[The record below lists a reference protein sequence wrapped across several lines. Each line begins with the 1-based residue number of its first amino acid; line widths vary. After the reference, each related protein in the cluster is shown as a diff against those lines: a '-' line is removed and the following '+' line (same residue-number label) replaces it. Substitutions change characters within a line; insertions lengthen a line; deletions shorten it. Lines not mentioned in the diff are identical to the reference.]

1 VSSTREK
8 RWEVNNEQRK
18 YDKKKGV
25 FYSSLLTF
33 NFSLAFAY
41 RELEYRNVI
50 EGKTVPAMAMSGE
63 QLIFIINRMLSEQE
77 RGIF

>member
-1 VSSTREK
+1 MSKESVTIK
-8 RWEVNNEQRK
+8 RA
-18 YDKKKGV
+18 G
-25 FYSSLLTF
+25 FLLLFSLLTF

-50 EGKTVPAMAMSGE
+50 EGKTVPAMAVSGE
-63 QLIFIINRMLSEQE
+63 MMLFIVNRVLSEQE